1 MPQLTIGQLSCFAFD
16 HFHELVELNETPAQN
31 ERVCDRRCHHPAPV
45 ITDVGP
51 FPQPNVIG
59 DLVWSQVVD
68 EECFKNDP
76 HRINGR
82 FVILRGHPDLRGEK
96 RLAQNGN
103 RPFATGVVKL
113 ELSRG
118 IRNAHRMILAQ
129 QAGRLS
135 YQASRKVA
143 MRR

>member
-1 MPQLTIGQLSCFAFD
+1 MPQLTISQLSCFAFD

-59 DLVWSQVVD
+59 DLVWRQMVD

-82 FVILRGHPDLRGEK
+82 FGILRGHPDLRGAK
-96 RLAQNGN
+96 RLAQNGR
-103 RPFATGVVKL
+103 RPFATGVIEL
-113 ELSRG
+113 ELFR
-118 IRNAHRMILAQ
+118 RFCDAHRIILAQ
-129 QAGRLS
+129 QAGCLS
-135 YQASRKVA
+135 YRPSRNVA